1 MLLMD
6 GQGLLDIAQLKRV
19 ISGTQIADIY
29 SMPFTLDTVPRAV
42 QKSSQFIL
50 TAALWGKHYDYPH
63 FLCEEM
69 KAQGHTANK
78 WWSWTPNLHFY

>member
-50 TAALWGKHYDYPH
+50 TAAL
-63 FLCEEM
+63 
-69 KAQGHTANK
+69 
-78 WWSWTPNLHFY
+78 